1 MTADTPPHKIII
13 LVVEDDD
20 ISYFLIQEIL
30 TSIGMKAIRA
40 TSKTEVLNLVG
51 SQEDFQM
58 IIMDVILN
66 GSENGYA
73 IASELASMHVD
84 LPIMIVSAWATAVLE
99 PDRSQIKNIKQVMD
113 KPFNV
118 ENFKKLLLQTIQK

>member
-1 MTADTPPHKIII
+1 MTADTPSNKIII

-20 ISYFLIQEIL
+20 ISYFLISEIL
-30 TSIGMKAIRA
+30 TSIGMKAVRA
-40 TSKTEVLNLVG
+40 TSKTEVLNLVA
-51 SQEDFQM
+51 SEDDFQM

-73 IASELASMHVD
+73 IANELASMHID

-118 ENFKKLLLQTIQK
+118 ENFKRLLLQTLNK

>member
-1 MTADTPPHKIII
+1 MTVNNPSNKIII

-30 TSIGMKAIRA
+30 SSIGMKAVRA

-51 SQEDFQM
+51 SQDDFQM

-99 PDRSQIKNIKQVMD
+99 PDRSKIKNIKQVMD

-118 ENFKKLLLQTIQK
+118 ESFKRILLKTLQG